1 MRRQQ
6 ALAVAAAAL
15 IPVLALGALVGCGAS
30 ASHTSAQSADRSA
43 ADQSAGGTTADLG
56 GPATGKVPS
65 DAHAAAAVD
74 ILGRQVISTGRIV
87 VESKDV
93 AQTRQ
98 KVFELVDGWRGEVSN
113 EQANSDPDGTMR
125 RTHLVLRVPSGS
137 FDIAM
142 AALARTGHA
151 VSQRRSAQDVTTQVI
166 DTDARVQ
173 AKRRAVQQLEAL
185 LNRADTLGQV
195 IRLEGDISDRQ
206 AELESLQQQQCWLR
220 DQTTMSTIDMRIDR
234 APRATPADEHRAG
247 LFAGL
252 AGGWQ
257 ALGVVVTWLLTAFG
271 AALPFV
277 VVLLAFGAPAWLWR
291 RRRRQAA

>member
-15 IPVLALGALVGCGAS
+15 IPVLALGALAGCGAS
-30 ASHTSAQSADRSA
+30 ASHTSA
-43 ADQSAGGTTADLG
+43 QSAGGTTADLG

-65 DAHAAAAVD
+65 DAHAAEAVD
-74 ILGRQVISTGRIV
+74 ILDRQVISTGRIV

-98 KVFELVDGWRGEVSN
+98 KVFDLVDGWRGEVSN

-206 AELESLQQQQCWLR
+206 AELESLQQQQRWLR
-220 DQTTMSTIDMRIDR
+220 DQTAMSTIDMRIDR
-234 APRATPADEHRAG
+234 APRATAAGEHRAG

-271 AALPFV
+271 AALPFA